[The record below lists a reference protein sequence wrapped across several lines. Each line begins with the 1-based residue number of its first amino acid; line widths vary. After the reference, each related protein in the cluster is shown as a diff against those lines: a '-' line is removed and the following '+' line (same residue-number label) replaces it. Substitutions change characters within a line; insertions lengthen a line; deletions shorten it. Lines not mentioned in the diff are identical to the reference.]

1 MVPLGWRSL
10 SWDCG
15 EAKEEQSRC
24 IRQWVKLAHVQR
36 TLHPSHRL
44 AVVVLD
50 VMGVWDGKE
59 VVPPFLVFL
68 QVLEEGAWKNGL
80 VLQRNLWYR
89 NRRETFESLKSLSV
103 HSEPR
108 GLTMVIIQMINRHSS
123 LICEQH
129 RCDTQNNEPRGTSLL
144 QRSLAGVWN
153 KSRAFREDFV
163 PCGEAAEVA
172 GFLLPLRQS
181 ELCWTELP
189 RTAAH
194 TNAQT
199 QQSPF
204 RSELQTQT
212 HDTHDTIKSAQMFH
226 DERKEKTWIW
236 VTKQIKRA
244 CLSLQALLL
253 FLFGSYLQQ
262 SSLPNYHNL
271 TRSSGLKWHFL

>member
-10 SWDCG
+10 SWHCG

-80 VLQRNLWYR
+80 VLQRNLWHR

-212 HDTHDTIKSAQMFH
+212 QTHDTHTIQLNLRKCFMM
-226 DERKEKTWIW
+226 KEKKKPEFGLQNKLKGPVFLYKLYCYFSLVLIYSKA
-236 VTKQIKRA
+236 VYQIIII
-244 CLSLQALLL
+244 
-253 FLFGSYLQQ
+253 
-262 SSLPNYHNL
+262 
-271 TRSSGLKWHFL
+271 